1 MEPLYIS
8 GVVGLIGLMGIL
20 ALRLRRSPRRDALI
34 EVRGETAV
42 GSHRM
47 VLVEVEGHKLL
58 VSHTQNGLH
67 LLAAFQAPPAAA
79 SPAPSV
85 AQQPQWRAAP
95 ESGEV
100 ALPQPIAQQLSSPVE
115 VDPHAA
121 AQAYTLPTGQTLDF
135 GIRPKGEPTAQ
146 FPFEIQQ
153 LAAAEPK
160 RG

>member
-67 LLAAFQAPPAAA
+67 LLAAFQAPPPSASAPAA
-79 SPAPSV
+79 

-115 VDPHAA
+115 VDAQA
-121 AQAYTLPTGQTLDF
+121 AQAYALPAGQTLDF